1 MDGKG
6 IEPYLKASAIGSVE
20 LRPPL
25 VLSPMSGVTHSPFR
39 RLIKELN
46 PGCVGMVVS
55 EFVSIEGLTRAS
67 VRSHEMM
74 QFREEERPYC
84 IQIFGYDVERM
95 KSAALMAQETGADM
109 VDINC
114 GCPAPKVVKRGG
126 GCELM
131 RQPEHLKTMLREVR
145 KVVEVPLTIKFRS
158 GWGEENKNALEIAR
172 IAEGE
177 GLDGIAIHGRT
188 RTQLY
193 RGEADWELVRQV
205 VNAVSIPVAG
215 SGDVVDYG
223 SALER
228 FQSGVK
234 SLFIGRAA
242 LSNPLVF
249 SDICS
254 GRSSTLRDSPDK
266 MLAILN
272 RYAELLLDD
281 FTPKSCVGRLKQLT
295 SQMCKGQSWA
305 KELCRSNTLEE
316 QLAVLQRESASVGSP
331 QSVCGLAIEFNGE
344 FNGNLNAASNGA
356 SMGGGAPSGSSGIF
370 EGQQQ
375 SLEGSAL

>member
-1 MDGKG
+1 MHRKD
-6 IEPYLKASAIGSVE
+6 IEPYLKEGTIGSVQ
-20 LRPPL
+20 LQPPL

-95 KSAALMAQETGADM
+95 KAAAIMAQETGADM

-131 RQPEHLKTMLREVR
+131 RQPDHLRTMLREVR
-145 KVVEVPLTIKFRS
+145 KVVKVPLTIKFRS
-158 GWGEENKNALEIAR
+158 GWGEEDKNALEIAR

-193 RGEADWELVRQV
+193 RGEADWELVRHV
-205 VNAVSIPVAG
+205 VDAVSIPVAG
-215 SGDVVDYG
+215 SGDVVDYE

-228 FQSGVK
+228 FQSGVQ

-249 SDICS
+249 SDICL
-254 GRSSTLRDSPDK
+254 GRSSDLRDDPGK
-266 MLAILN
+266 MLTILN
-272 RYAELLLDD
+272 RYAELLLED
-281 FTPKSCVGRLKQLT
+281 FSPRSCIGRLKQLT

-305 KELCRSNTLEE
+305 KELCRSNSLED
-316 QLAVLQRESASVGSP
+316 QLAVLRRESTDIPSSEIVCSP
-331 QSVCGLAIEFNGE
+331 AVTLERH
-344 FNGNLNAASNGA
+344 SN
-356 SMGGGAPSGSSGIF
+356 MP
-370 EGQQQ
+370 E
-375 SLEGSAL
+375 ALDRTAL